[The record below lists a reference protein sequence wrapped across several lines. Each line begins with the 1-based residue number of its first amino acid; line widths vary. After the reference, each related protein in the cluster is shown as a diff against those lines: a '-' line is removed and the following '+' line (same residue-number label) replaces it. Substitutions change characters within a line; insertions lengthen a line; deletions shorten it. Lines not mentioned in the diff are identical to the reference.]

1 MSKYAHKQFWIDA
14 ADRAVAT
21 FAQGALG
28 AITADTIGVTDLDL
42 GAIASIGGLAALVS
56 ILTSVAFRGGADTLT
71 PDEAALIRDIRQVE
85 GRDTSGRR
93 HDDA

>member
-1 MSKYAHKQFWIDA
+1 MSKYASKQFWVDT

-28 AITADTIGVTDLDL
+28 AITGDAIGLADLDL
-42 GAIASIGGLAALVS
+42 PAIAGIGGLAALVS
-56 ILTSVAFRGGADTLT
+56 ALTSIAFRGGADTLT
-71 PDEAALIRDIRQVE
+71 PDEAALIRDIRRVE
-85 GRDTSGRR
+85 GRDTPQRR